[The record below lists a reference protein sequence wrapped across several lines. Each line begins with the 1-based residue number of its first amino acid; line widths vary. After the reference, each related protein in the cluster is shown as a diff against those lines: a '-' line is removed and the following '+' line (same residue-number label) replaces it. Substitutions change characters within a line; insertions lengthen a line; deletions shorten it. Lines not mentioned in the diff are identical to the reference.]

1 MFSLDGE
8 KISGAGSDEG
18 QLTVVEAPR
27 GRANAE
33 SAQIL

>member
-18 QLTVVEAPR
+18 QLNVADVPR
-27 GRANAE
+27 ERAKAE